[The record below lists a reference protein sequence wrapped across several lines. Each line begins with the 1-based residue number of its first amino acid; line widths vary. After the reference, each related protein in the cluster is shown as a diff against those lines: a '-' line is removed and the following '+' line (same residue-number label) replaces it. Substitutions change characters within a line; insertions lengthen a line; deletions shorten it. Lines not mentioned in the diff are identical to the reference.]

1 MNSFSSYCLNQL
13 PYAPTADQQQMME
26 KLDAFL
32 QSSEPRGLFVL
43 KGSAGTGKTTLIS
56 LLVNNLHKIGLK
68 SQLLAPTGRAA
79 KVMASYSGF
88 KATTIHR
95 KIYSQRASEAGN
107 IFSLAHNFH
116 SKTVFII
123 DEASMIADVSSDGL
137 FHGRNLLEDIIEYVY
152 SAPDCKIIF
161 SGDLAQ
167 LPPVGYDLSPAL
179 DEKYLSATFS
189 LSINTFT
196 LNEVVRQSA
205 FSGILFNAEQLRRKI
220 QDNASALPLFSLQ
233 DFKDIE
239 RVPGNELAE
248 ALNTHCR
255 YGELE
260 ETIVVTRSN
269 KMANLYN
276 GQIRA
281 RILFRENE
289 LDAGDQ
295 LMVLKNNYFW
305 LPKES
310 QAGFMANG
318 DIIEVL
324 RIKKT
329 EEMYNLRFADLS
341 IRMLDFP
348 EETDLEVKVFL
359 DSLMTEGPALPK
371 ETMRTF
377 YQEVVKDYSHITTK
391 QDLQIALKKNPWFNA
406 LQVKFAYALTCHK
419 TQGGQWKN
427 VFIDQGFIKEE
438 QIDQGYLR
446 WLYTATTRATEKVYL
461 VNFKEEFFS

>member
-1 MNSFSSYCLNQL
+1 
-13 PYAPTADQQQMME
+13 MME
-26 KLDAFL
+26 KLSNFL

-56 LLVNNLHKIGLK
+56 LLVNNLQKIGLR

-79 KVMASYSGF
+79 KVMTSYSGVQ
-88 KATTIHR
+88 ATTIHR
-95 KIYSQRASEAGN
+95 KIYAQRNSESGSF
-107 IFSLAHNFH
+107 FSLAHNFH
-116 SKTVFII
+116 NKTVFII

-137 FHGRNLLEDIIEYVY
+137 FQGRNLLEDIIDYVY
-152 SAPDCKIIF
+152 SASDCKIIF

-189 LSINTFT
+189 LSISTFT

-205 FSGILFNAEQLRRKI
+205 YSGILFNAEQLRRKI
-220 QDNASALPLFSLQ
+220 QDNNPALPLFSLR
-233 DFKDIE
+233 DFKDFE
-239 RVPGNELAE
+239 RIPGNELAE

-260 ETIVVTRSN
+260 DTIVVTRSN

-281 RILFRENE
+281 RILYRENE

-305 LPKES
+305 LPKDS

-359 DSLMTEGPALPK
+359 DSLMAEGPALPK
-371 ETMRTF
+371 ETMKAF
-377 YQEVVKDYSHITTK
+377 YQEVLKDYSHITTK
-391 QDLQIALKKNPWFNA
+391 QDLHIALKKNPWFNA

-438 QIDQGYLR
+438 QVDQGYLR

-461 VNFKEEFFS
+461 INFKEDFFS